1 MMTFF
6 DFDLA
11 ALLLIQEF
19 QVTLQREQ
27 KLIICGKIDPC
38 MIAAPLPALYVP
50 FVTTRPVFGQDQTFV
65 DLGDRSRW
73 RWRPSDAPE
82 DVSSLAQIDALSR
95 RYARLYG
102 YAWGDNVCNGAT
114 LTLYG
119 DRLEA
124 SRVAYAVKETITDP
138 GGLVIDTHPV
148 MHRVR
153 LYFIQDKPKITSQDA
168 WMITKHNQVYK
179 GR

>member
-1 MMTFF
+1 MTLF
-6 DFDLA
+6 DFDLCA
-11 ALLLIQEF
+11 TLLAQEF
-19 QVTLQREQ
+19 QVTCQREQ
-27 KLIICGKIDPC
+27 KLIICGKVDPL

-50 FVTTRPVFGQDQTFV
+50 FVITRPVFGQDQTFV
-65 DLGDRSRW
+65 DLGDRSKW
-73 RWRPSDAPE
+73 RWRPADALE

-102 YAWGDNVCNGAT
+102 YAWGDSVSNGNT

-138 GGLVIDTHPV
+138 GGIVIDTHPI

-153 LYFIQDKPKITSQDA
+153 LYFHRDVPEITRQDA
-168 WMITKHNQVYK
+168 WMIAKHNQVNK